1 MATYTTNLNLKKPA
15 TSDKIRIAD
24 FNNNADLIDAGYGDQ
39 DTSMGKLGGGLAI
52 ISTGNVHAAI
62 SAGDYVY
69 VRKHG
74 TLTEGLYTADS
85 AISANGTLSSSNV
98 TAVSGGGLNALNSKI
113 TGNSY
118 SNSGLT
124 FTDCALVVGGY
135 AKCGNIVIINM
146 RLSVTSASPKINGFP
161 AYGQQLSSN
170 KNAVS
175 CSMSD
180 SSNTLPS
187 GAESYL
193 TYSGE
198 LRLYNCNTSNEY
210 IVSTVYISNS

>member
-1 MATYTTNLNLKKPA
+1 MANYTPNYNLKKPIDSEYYDVA
-15 TSDKIRIAD
+15 DQNGNMDKI
-24 FNNNADLIDAGYGDQ
+24 
-39 DTSMGKLGGGLAI
+39 DTA
-52 ISTGNVHAAI
+52 
-62 SAGDYVY
+62 
-69 VRKHG
+69 
-74 TLTEGLYTADS
+74 
-85 AISANGTLSSSNV
+85 
-98 TAVSGGGLNALNSKI
+98 LNTLNSKI